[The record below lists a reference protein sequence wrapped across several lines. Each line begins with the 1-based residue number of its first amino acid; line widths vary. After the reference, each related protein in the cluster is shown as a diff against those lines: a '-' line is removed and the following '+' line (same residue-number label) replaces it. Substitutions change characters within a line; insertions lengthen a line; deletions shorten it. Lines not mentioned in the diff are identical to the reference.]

1 MSSIAVISYTPRDIA
16 WAFLLVGDT
25 VRPSGAELKV
35 DNERLGDLIVAIA
48 SGGDREAFA
57 SLFRHFAPRLKAFA
71 IRQGVGASTAE
82 ELMQESMLSVW
93 RKAHTFDP
101 QRATASTWVFTIL
114 RNKRI
119 DMLRREH
126 RPDANIDDV
135 PERVSEDAN
144 ADDDYQAQQ
153 VRTLLRNAMDT
164 LPADQVEVLQKAF
177 FEDKSHSV
185 VAEELNL
192 PLGTVKSRIRLALS
206 RMRSTLP
213 ESQI

>member
-1 MSSIAVISYTPRDIA
+1 MSTAAVISYRPQGIT
-16 WAFLLVGDT
+16 WAAPST
-25 VRPSGAELKV
+25 ATKRASVRAERTV
-35 DNERLGDLIVAIA
+35 DNNHLSDLIVAIA
-48 SGGDREAFA
+48 SAGDRNAFA
-57 SLFRHFAPRLKAFA
+57 DLFKHFAPRLKAFA
-71 IRQGVGASTAE
+71 VRQGVGPTEAE

-93 RKAHTFDP
+93 RKAHTFDAK
-101 QRATASTWVFTIL
+101 RATASTWVFTIL

-126 RPDANIDDV
+126 RPNVDIDDV
-135 PERVSEDAN
+135 PERASDAAS
-144 ADDDYQAQQ
+144 ADEDYQTQQ
-153 VRTLLRNAMDT
+153 TRNLLRHAMDG

-206 RMRSTLP
+206 RMRASLP

>member
-1 MSSIAVISYTPRDIA
+1 MSMTAVISYTPHNIS
-16 WAFLLVGDT
+16 WAPCPVGT
-25 VRPSGAELKV
+25 RASSSRAELKV
-35 DNERLGDLIVAIA
+35 DNERLSGLIVSIA
-48 SGGDREAFA
+48 RSGDRGAFA
-57 SLFRHFAPRLKAFA
+57 ALFNHFAPRLKAFA
-71 IRQGVGASTAE
+71 VRQGVGATTAE
-82 ELMQESMLSVW
+82 ELMQEAMLSVW
-93 RKAHTFDP
+93 RKAHTYDP

-126 RPDANIDDV
+126 RPEANIDDV
-135 PERVSEDAN
+135 PEQASEAAG
-144 ADDDYQAQQ
+144 ADDDYQARQTRQ
-153 VRTLLRNAMDT
+153 LLLRAMDE

-192 PLGTVKSRIRLALS
+192 PLGTVKSRIRLALT
-206 RMRSTLP
+206 RMRAALP

>member
-1 MSSIAVISYTPRDIA
+1 
-16 WAFLLVGDT
+16 
-25 VRPSGAELKV
+25 V
-35 DNERLGDLIVAIA
+35 DNERLSGLIVSIA
-48 SGGDREAFA
+48 RSGDRGAFA
-57 SLFRHFAPRLKAFA
+57 ALFNHFAPRLKAFA
-71 IRQGVGASTAE
+71 VRQGVGATTAE
-82 ELMQESMLSVW
+82 ELMQEAMLSVW
-93 RKAHTFDP
+93 RKAHTYDP

-126 RPDANIDDV
+126 RPEANIDDV
-135 PERVSEDAN
+135 PEQASEAAG
-144 ADDDYQAQQ
+144 ADDDYQARQTRQ
-153 VRTLLRNAMDT
+153 LLLRAMDE

-192 PLGTVKSRIRLALS
+192 PLGTVKSRIRLALT
-206 RMRSTLP
+206 RMRAALP

>member
-1 MSSIAVISYTPRDIA
+1 MSISAVITY
-16 WAFLLVGDT
+16 
-25 VRPSGAELKV
+25 RPQSLPWTASSTKVKRVSVKAERAV
-35 DNERLGDLIVAIA
+35 DNDHLSNLIVAIA
-48 SGGDREAFA
+48 NAGDRNAFA
-57 SLFRHFAPRLKAFA
+57 DLFKHFAPRLKAFA
-71 IRQGVGASTAE
+71 VRQGVGSTTAE

-101 QRATASTWVFTIL
+101 KRATASTWVFTIL

-119 DMLRREH
+119 DMLRREN
-126 RPDANIDDV
+126 RPDVDIDDV
-135 PERVSEDAN
+135 PERASDASS
-144 ADDDYQAQQ
+144 ADEDYQTQQ
-153 VRTLLRNAMDT
+153 TRDLLLHAMDE

-206 RMRSTLP
+206 RMRASLP
-213 ESQI
+213 EGQI